1 MAKTGQALKP
11 LLTGERWELHV
22 TCYADCILDKKRNFV
37 ENLVK
42 STPSGYKMCLTKV
55 YPCQHHSVDE
65 YTITYM
71 SKLWIWRWIVWKFT
85 VRCPQLSLPEKCTF
99 ICWENNKVPYSS
111 RWSLISSK
119 SVLQEAIRR
128 RHATAPNM
136 YELLYAANNVRHS
149 FQRLALWMKER
160 RPKRAQEQAE
170 TFM

>member
-65 YTITYM
+65 YPITYM
-71 SKLWIWRWIVWKFT
+71 SKLWTWRWIVWKFT
-85 VRCPQLSLPEKCTF
+85 VRCPQQ
-99 ICWENNKVPYSS
+99 
-111 RWSLISSK
+111 K
-119 SVLQEAIRR
+119 SVHLFAEKTTQFPTHLGGLSSPPNQCSKKQQGEDT
-128 RHATAPNM
+128 ATVPNM

-160 RPKRAQEQAE
+160 RPQRAQEQAE
-170 TFM
+170 TFV